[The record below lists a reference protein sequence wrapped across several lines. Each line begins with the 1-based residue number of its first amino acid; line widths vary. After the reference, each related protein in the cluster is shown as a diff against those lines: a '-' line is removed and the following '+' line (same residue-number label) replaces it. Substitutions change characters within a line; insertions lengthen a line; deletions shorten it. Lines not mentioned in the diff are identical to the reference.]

1 MKNTTICRPFFL
13 CGARSRRSWRHD
25 RNYYSPRSIR
35 AKVSRPAA
43 RPSSSPQLLAARAAP
58 AAPPAPPAATVAAP
72 ATTRTAASKGGNGG
86 NGGAS
91 TTTPPTAGSAP
102 RPAVQWPTAFNPWA
116 GTIQLTGPGL
126 LGPAPSL
133 PPRAPFAGS
142 AVHGPPSF
150 QGQAHQAG
158 FLPPA
163 PLQLPGPAH
172 YATPPSVLPPSPMAV
187 PQPPLQWITGPSQWD
202 PQALAAS
209 HNTATLATPNS
220 NEWYMDSGASSHM
233 TSNTGTLCLY
243 NPSPTS
249 PSHIVVG
256 DGSRIP
262 ITSIGSTYLHHPNHS
277 FVLNDV
283 HVSPHIIK
291 DLILARRFARDN
303 SCSVCLD
310 PFGFSVKD
318 YQTRIEIARCNSSGD
333 LYPFSAES
341 LPSTALA
348 HTFVASTSSTE
359 LWHRRLRHLSHDA
372 LLRLA
377 QATVIPPPKG
387 VSTLCHACQLGRHT
401 HLPFVNNFTRATAKF
416 ELIHCDLWTSPIPSV
431 SGFKYYLVILDD
443 FSHYVWTF
451 PLRFKSDTFTTLSHF
466 FAFVETQF
474 SCSIRGIQ
482 CDNGREFDN
491 ASTRQFFLLNGVS
504 LRMSCPHTSPQNG
517 KAESMLRSLNNIVRS
532 LLFQASLPSS
542 FWVEALHTATHL
554 INRHPTK
561 TLQHHTPYFALYG
574 AHPSY
579 THLRVF
585 GCNCYPN
592 ISATTPHKLAP
603 RSVMCVFL
611 GYPPNHKGYRCFD
624 PVSNRVIISRHV
636 VFDEHVFPFAELT
649 KDADATSLDFLD
661 DFSVTAPTP
670 IGRRTGGPRTGARC
684 HTPPTAGLPP
694 TGPPPTLAWSDGPS
708 TTAPTSVGPSASP
721 RPRPTTTSPPA
732 SRSPAPSSL
741 PRHASPLRSLGATSP
756 TSASP
761 APGATGVTRPSP
773 GTSWLAPPPT
783 GAITRPRSA
792 RVPGVRPPPAQLG
805 VSPVFNNHAMV
816 TRGKVGVHR
825 PATCFNLHAA
835 PLSPIPSTYRA
846 ALANPHWRAAMED

>member
-1 MKNTTICRPFFL
+1 
-13 CGARSRRSWRHD
+13 
-25 RNYYSPRSIR
+25 
-35 AKVSRPAA
+35 
-43 RPSSSPQLLAARAAP
+43 
-58 AAPPAPPAATVAAP
+58 
-72 ATTRTAASKGGNGG
+72 
-86 NGGAS
+86 
-91 TTTPPTAGSAP
+91 
-102 RPAVQWPTAFNPWA
+102 
-116 GTIQLTGPGL
+116 
-126 LGPAPSL
+126 
-133 PPRAPFAGS
+133 
-142 AVHGPPSF
+142 
-150 QGQAHQAG
+150 
-158 FLPPA
+158 
-163 PLQLPGPAH
+163 
-172 YATPPSVLPPSPMAV
+172 MAV

-220 NEWYMDSGASSHM
+220 NDWYMDSGASSHM
-233 TSNTGTLCLY
+233 TSNTGTLSLY

-283 HVSPHIIK
+283 LVSPHIIK
-291 DLILARRFARDN
+291 DLISARRFARDN

-348 HTFVASTSSTE
+348 HTFVASTSSIE
-359 LWHRRLRHLSHDA
+359 LWHRRLGHLSHDA

-466 FAFVETQF
+466 FAFVKTQF
-474 SCSIRGIQ
+474 SCSIQGIQ

-491 ASTRQFFLLNGVS
+491 ASARQFFLLNGVS

-517 KAESMLRSLNNIVRS
+517 KAECMLRSLNNIVRS
-532 LLFQASLPSS
+532 LLFQASLPSF

-592 ISATTPHKLAP
+592 ISASTPHKLAP

-624 PVSNRVIISRHV
+624 PISNWVIISRHV
-636 VFDEHVFPFAELT
+636 VFDEHVLPFADLT
-649 KDADATSLDFLD
+649 KDADATSLNFLD
-661 DFSVTAPTP
+661 DFSATAPTP
-670 IGRRTGGPRTGARC
+670 IRRRTGGPRTGARC

-694 TGPPPTLAWSDGPS
+694 TGPPPTPAWSDGPS
-708 TTAPTSVGPSASP
+708 TTAPTSVGSSASP
-721 RPRPTTTSPPA
+721 RPRPTATSPPA
-732 SRSPAPSSL
+732 SRSPAPSSS

-756 TSASP
+756 ASASP

-783 GAITRPRSA
+783 GAVTRPR
-792 RVPGVRPPPAQLG
+792 VPAF
-805 VSPVFNNHAMV
+805 PVFGLLRHNSE
-816 TRGKVGVHR
+816 
-825 PATCFNLHAA
+825 
-835 PLSPIPSTYRA
+835 SPPSSTTT
-846 ALANPHWRAAMED
+846 PW